1 MVFYLMYPDH
11 NVDLEHLRNMC
22 HRRLAILMKIS
33 RCEGNVCA
41 VRDVLEQDDTCHE
54 CLIEGSPQDSVS
66 HFILRSLLCLFKSA
80 FNVVVQAESM
90 LFLCRFQELNWEER
104 REILEHAL
112 SDSKQLL
119 TCRISQQFQEVL
131 GTLVK
136 VLTAVLE
143 NWSKITESKEFC
155 VSVPFEHA
163 LSLVSSRRVV
173 LRAGEAI
180 IREHHLPLFLA
191 GMFHDVCEQSVAHFK
206 RSSKFRILHQDE
218 RMTELRTSL
227 NDAFQAYQGSLSMGG
242 TLKASEVDSQATYFP
257 PCMSTLYATLKREK
271 RLPHNERFIFSLFL
285 KEIGLSL
292 SEAIEF
298 WSQFYIEPPGKKAT
312 CSHTW
317 QANTSRLMYS
327 VRHMYGQEG
336 SRIDYTAH
344 RCVHIQDSQLCPFTA
359 DSFQALPGAQQ
370 VEDIEDVAQLCENKQ
385 FLAACKLHLLR
396 KVENIASE
404 MILNAEPFDAHDA
417 DSLRE
422 PLVGIHKPSQFY
434 FYVRKVTGVNL
445 E

>member
-1 MVFYLMYPDH
+1 MVFYLLYPEY
-11 NVDLEHLRNMC
+11 NVDLEHLCKMC

-33 RCEGNVCA
+33 RCEGNVGA

-54 CLIEGSPQDSVS
+54 CLIEGSPQDRVS
-66 HFILRSLLCLFKSA
+66 HFFLRSLLCPFGSA
-80 FNVVVQAESM
+80 FNTIAKAESM
-90 LFLCRFQELNWEER
+90 LFLCRFEALNWEER
-104 REILEHAL
+104 REILEHGL
-112 SDSKQLL
+112 SDSKELL
-119 TCRISQQFQEVL
+119 KCRISRRFQEVL
-131 GTLVK
+131 RTLVK

-143 NWSKITESKEFC
+143 SWSQIIESKEFC

-163 LSLVSSRRVV
+163 LSLVSSRRVI
-173 LRAGEAI
+173 LRAGEAF

-191 GMFHDVCEQSVAHFK
+191 GMFHDVCEQSAAHFK
-206 RSSKFRILHQDE
+206 QSSKFRILHQDE
-218 RMTELRTSL
+218 RMAELRTSL
-227 NDAFQAYQGSLSMGG
+227 KDAFQALQGSLAVGG
-242 TLKASEVDSQATYFP
+242 TLKASDVDSQATYFP
-257 PCMSTLYATLKREK
+257 PCMSTLYSTLKKEK
-271 RLPHNERFIFSLFL
+271 RLPHDERFIFSLFL

-292 SEAIEF
+292 SEAIQF
-298 WSQFYIEPPGKKAT
+298 WSRFYIEPPGKKAT

-317 QANTSRLMYS
+317 QANTSRLTYS

-344 RCVHIQDSQLCPFTA
+344 RCVQVQDSQLCPFTT

-370 VEDIEDVAQLCENKQ
+370 VEDIEDIAQLCENKQ

-396 KVENIASE
+396 KGEDLASE
-404 MILNAEPFDAHDA
+404 MILNAEPFDAHDG

-434 FYVRKVTGVNL
+434 LYIRKITGQA
-445 E
+445 